1 MKTFIL
7 NNIDMIKNNG
17 KEYLKIIKFKKEL
30 EKFRNEQEK
39 HKIKKCNIL
48 YLDEGI
54 KDNILSSHIFNKSSN

>member
-17 KEYLKIIKFKKEL
+17 KEYLKMIKFKKEL

-39 HKIKKCNIL
+39 HKIKNVI
-48 YLDEGI
+48 YYI
-54 KDNILSSHIFNKSSN
+54 

>member
-17 KEYLKIIKFKKEL
+17 KEYLKMIKFKKKLKNL
-30 EKFRNEQEK
+30 EMNKSK

-48 YLDEGI
+48 YI
-54 KDNILSSHIFNKSSN
+54 R